1 MVKQQV
7 NIRQLN
13 NTLDEISALL
23 LKLEDM
29 QSIEDKKVVTT
40 LASLLENI
48 RFPASVNKQKNKLIK
63 KLSKASDK
71 YSDNLVDDVQSLLSA
86 TINQQ
91 TVNQHEKVK
100 SGLLSK
106 LFSSKD
112 NTDKNN
118 EEKITGYDVVSID
131 TDDSISINPD
141 TKNTSFSSHP
151 ATHHHKDNAATSE
164 PHARAILIRL
174 LQQLTIPSELHEQ
187 VESLKHRIEDESS
200 VTNWKLLLNDIALF
214 INTLRN
220 QMQEEKQEFE
230 TFLQEITGRLQEMDN
245 FLSIENISINEAD
258 QASETLDAVVNAQVQ
273 DIHADMSSADDLNDL
288 KTKVEKRLNIVSDH
302 IREYR
307 ISEQQRYSS
316 AQQNVESMQSRLQ
329 QLEQESGKLRTLI
342 IEKNKEA
349 TFDALTK
356 IPNRLA
362 YEKKALEE
370 LARCKRFATPLS
382 MAVWD
387 IDFFKDINDTY
398 GHKVGDKVLMAVAQL
413 LEERMRETDFIARY
427 GGEEF
432 VMFLPGTTDQNA
444 LVLTEALRE
453 KIAACKFNHQ
463 GQITRITMSCGITHY
478 IENDDQES
486 MFERADKALYA
497 AKDNGRNQCMTA
509 SSLSE
514 LQKS

>member
-1 MVKQQV
+1 M
-7 NIRQLN
+7 
-13 NTLDEISALL
+13 
-23 LKLEDM
+23 
-29 QSIEDKKVVTT
+29 
-40 LASLLENI
+40 
-48 RFPASVNKQKNKLIK
+48 
-63 KLSKASDK
+63 
-71 YSDNLVDDVQSLLSA
+71 QSLLSA

-118 EEKITGYDVVSID
+118 EENSNEKITGHDVVSID

-245 FLSIENISINEAD
+245 FLSIEIISINEAD

-307 ISEQQRYSS
+307 ISEQQRCSN

-349 TFDALTK
+349 TFDAFTK

-362 YEKKALEE
+362 YEEKALEE
-370 LARCKRFATPLS
+370 LPRCKRFATPLS

-432 VMFLPGTTDQNA
+432 VIFLPGTTDQNS
-444 LVLTEALRE
+444 LVLTEALCE

-463 GQITRITMSCGITHY
+463 GQIIRITMSCGITHY